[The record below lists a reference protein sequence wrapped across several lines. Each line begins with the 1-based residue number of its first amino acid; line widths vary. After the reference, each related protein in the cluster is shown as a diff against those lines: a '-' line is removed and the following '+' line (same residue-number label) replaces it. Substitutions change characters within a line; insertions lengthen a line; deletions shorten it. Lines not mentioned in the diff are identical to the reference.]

1 MVRLVAFVNEDKDYE
16 DQTVLNDEKDDKE
29 NYINCFTVGG
39 KITMNDAPSRRED
52 NFYPSWQERTY

>member
-52 NFYPSWQERTY
+52 NFYPS